1 SSSGPRSSPRCAASS
16 APTRPRTCGSGWV
29 RFPPLRARREVPDEP
44 RVPRPL
50 EPCRRSASRRARPRR
65 AALRLLRRR
74 GADGSSHRARPRL
87 RPPPDA
93 APRALRVR
101 ALLRVQGAPPPRPVA
116 GFAAVPRT
124 CRPPAARLSC
134 ATAPGPRSPSS
145 LPWRRRDS
153 LWSDPAMVKIRLA
166 RAGAK
171 KRPFYRVVAI
181 DERKRRDG
189 RPLEFLGTYDPI
201 AKPKAIQI
209 DTEKVDAWV
218 RKGAQVSDTVA
229 ALLREVRR
237 RSASAAPAAN

>member
-1 SSSGPRSSPRCAASS
+1 
-16 APTRPRTCGSGWV
+16 
-29 RFPPLRARREVPDEP
+29 
-44 RVPRPL
+44 
-50 EPCRRSASRRARPRR
+50 
-65 AALRLLRRR
+65 
-74 GADGSSHRARPRL
+74 
-87 RPPPDA
+87 
-93 APRALRVR
+93 
-101 ALLRVQGAPPPRPVA
+101 
-116 GFAAVPRT
+116 
-124 CRPPAARLSC
+124 
-134 ATAPGPRSPSS
+134 
-145 LPWRRRDS
+145 
-153 LWSDPAMVKIRLA
+153 MVKIRLA

-237 RSASAAPAAN
+237 RSASAAPAAS